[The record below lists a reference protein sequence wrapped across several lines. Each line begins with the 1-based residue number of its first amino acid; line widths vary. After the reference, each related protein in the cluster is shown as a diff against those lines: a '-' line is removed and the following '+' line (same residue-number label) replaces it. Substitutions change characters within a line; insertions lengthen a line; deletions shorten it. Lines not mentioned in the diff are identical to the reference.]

1 MLLWVVRG
9 GQKVGFAFFVG
20 LTTVDSSTAGRMSQN
35 TSTKHGRYEE
45 INNDGDEYPRLC
57 VVTSIPYDESL
68 NPLTP

>member
-1 MLLWVVRG
+1 MLIRRLALFSV
-9 GQKVGFAFFVG
+9 VG

-45 INNDGDEYPRLC
+45 INTDGDEYPRLC
-57 VVTSIPYDESL
+57 VETSIPYDESL